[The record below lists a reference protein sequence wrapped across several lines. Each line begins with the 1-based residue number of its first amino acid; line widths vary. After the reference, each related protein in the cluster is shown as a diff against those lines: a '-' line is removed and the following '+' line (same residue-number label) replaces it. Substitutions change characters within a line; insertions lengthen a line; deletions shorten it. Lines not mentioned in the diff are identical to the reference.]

1 MCRLALICAGYSRRK
16 WGETA
21 SRVAG
26 ERITVLRHARLRAAS
41 IPPPAKRWGHRARCL
56 FPSPAKRW
64 GGWRIVSAAKRCAGW
79 GVVQRIPMPAA
90 SFARLGPHPTGL
102 RPATLP
108 TKNGGGIRNTV
119 ARPCRSN
126 GSSSRGALATK
137 QSMFP
142 LRLDGSSLALAMTV
156 QNKPRRRP
164 LSLPPLRAGREK
176 RQRVR
181 RPASPPS
188 RCPTFAGAIS
198 RTARGCNT

>member
-1 MCRLALICAGYSRRK
+1 VPARPDLRRIVEAQVGGDGQSGSGRAHHGFPSCPATGCLYPSSREAVGSSSSLPLSLPREAVGRVAHRERSETMCR
-16 WGETA
+16 
-21 SRVAG
+21 V
-26 ERITVLRHARLRAAS
+26 
-41 IPPPAKRWGHRARCL
+41 
-56 FPSPAKRW
+56 
-64 GGWRIVSAAKRCAGW
+64 

>member
-1 MCRLALICAGYSRRK
+1 MPGYGLPLSLLPRSGGVIELAAFFPPPQSVG
-16 WGETA
+16 
-21 SRVAG
+21 RVA
-26 ERITVLRHARLRAAS
+26 
-41 IPPPAKRWGHRARCL
+41 HR
-56 FPSPAKRW
+56 
-64 GGWRIVSAAKRCAGW
+64 GVAKRCAGW

>member
-1 MCRLALICAGYSRRK
+1 VPARPDSRRILEAQVGGDGQSGSGRAHHGSRSCLATGCLYPSSREAEGRVAHRERSETMCR
-16 WGETA
+16 
-21 SRVAG
+21 V
-26 ERITVLRHARLRAAS
+26 
-41 IPPPAKRWGHRARCL
+41 
-56 FPSPAKRW
+56 
-64 GGWRIVSAAKRCAGW
+64 

>member
-1 MCRLALICAGYSRRK
+1 VPARPDSRRILEAQV
-16 WGETA
+16 GGDGQ
-21 SRVAG
+21 SG
-26 ERITVLRHARLRAAS
+26 SGRAHHGSPSCLAT
-41 IPPPAKRWGHRARCL
+41 GCL

-64 GGWRIVSAAKRCAGW
+64 GGWRIVSVAKRCAGW